1 MPRVA
6 AVVDASASVCV
17 TRRSTSRAA
26 STSAMGASAPA
37 AGARAVRGGWITQRR
52 TPTVREPH
60 RATPERQD
68 ALGGQDFIYSQRSG
82 VEEELF
88 KGSVLG
94 VDADVATGEHRESG
108 LRTFSNV
115 GDGFYVPERFMQR
128 VAVHVA
134 KNILNDSGGIPVP
147 TPLILGI
154 WGGKGCGKTFNVE
167 LACKAMGLTP
177 IVTSAGE
184 LEDRV
189 AGEPGALLRRRYL
202 RAARYTRETGKLCCL
217 IINDLDAGIGKFKD
231 DLGTVNSQITH
242 GTLMNIC
249 DNPTMVSEG
258 TVWRSDFKNKNA
270 RVPIIVTGND
280 FSKLYA
286 PLTRDGRMDLWYWTP
301 STAEMVDM
309 LHALVKDDGLKK
321 SCCETLVAAFPN
333 QPLDFFGAT
342 RARVYD
348 EAIREMIFNVGLADL
363 NDALVGE
370 EKQRVTLDTV
380 DISLDALLRC
390 GRELAQEQQNV
401 NDIQLAREYMR
412 WQEPEELAN
421 AQAVERSRQD
431 RPPPTM
437 DIDVETQQ
445 LLDDARA
452 KMLQASERAAA
463 EAPPA
468 PVEEEEPEIEALPWR
483 VENIGEAQ
491 RLYESG
497 VRVLDVRPVKDFN
510 RETLKGALSTPAA
523 VRTGGLS
530 DAVDTPD
537 IEAMLAAIAA
547 DKKFADKS
555 SPIVVFHG
563 AEHSAAYHVDTLH
576 ALSKVFD
583 DVIEVDG
590 GLPFYLKHFT
600 PSGKRR
606 PRYVGY
612 GSENEETFWTASN

>member
-1 MPRVA
+1 VA
-6 AVVDASASVCV
+6 
-17 TRRSTSRAA
+17 
-26 STSAMGASAPA
+26 
-37 AGARAVRGGWITQRR
+37 
-52 TPTVREPH
+52 
-60 RATPERQD
+60 
-68 ALGGQDFIYSQRSG
+68 
-82 VEEELF
+82 
-88 KGSVLG
+88 
-94 VDADVATGEHRESG
+94 
-108 LRTFSNV
+108 
-115 GDGFYVPERFMQR
+115 
-128 VAVHVA
+128 
-134 KNILNDSGGIPVP
+134 
-147 TPLILGI
+147 
-154 WGGKGCGKTFNVE
+154 
-167 LACKAMGLTP
+167 
-177 IVTSAGE
+177 
-184 LEDRV
+184 
-189 AGEPGALLRRRYL
+189 
-202 RAARYTRETGKLCCL
+202 
-217 IINDLDAGIGKFKD
+217 
-231 DLGTVNSQITH
+231 
-242 GTLMNIC
+242 
-249 DNPTMVSEG
+249 
-258 TVWRSDFKNKNA
+258 
-270 RVPIIVTGND
+270 
-280 FSKLYA
+280 
-286 PLTRDGRMDLWYWTP
+286 
-301 STAEMVDM
+301 
-309 LHALVKDDGLKK
+309 
-321 SCCETLVAAFPN
+321 
-333 QPLDFFGAT
+333 
-342 RARVYD
+342 
-348 EAIREMIFNVGLADL
+348 
-363 NDALVGE
+363 
-370 EKQRVTLDTV
+370 LDTV

-537 IEAMLAAIAA
+537 IEAMLATIAA

-563 AEHSAAYHVDTLH
+563 AEHSAAYHVDALY